1 MKRAIIL
8 SASAGSGKTYQLALK
23 YVCDI
28 VRHPEKFRNI
38 LAVTFTNKATEEM
51 KSRILR
57 EIDTLASGA
66 KSSYV
71 NEIRLATGFS
81 EEKIRSQAMRARTLI
96 LHDYSRFSVLTI
108 DRFFQRIIRAFI
120 KELGIDLNYNIELDT
135 ATLLMRSADELI
147 EDIASNEELRR
158 WMLEY
163 AEERLNDGMRWD
175 MRGELRA
182 MGSEIFKEEAGRNI
196 GNNIDKEALRKRVND
211 MVARAE
217 SCKAKIKSLGEEAV
231 KYIAAQG
238 LTFSSFK
245 GQSRSFTTCFARY
258 AEGELKEPTATM
270 LKATESDDAWYGKD
284 ADGGVVVAA
293 AHLRPILEQICRLY
307 SDNISMINTAA
318 ILHENYRS
326 YALLGD
332 LYAKVSELCDRES
345 IMILGET
352 KNLLSTFI
360 DESNAPFIYE
370 KVGNRYEYFMIDEFQ
385 DTSLREWLN
394 LRPLLLNAMASNPET
409 SVFIVGDVK
418 QSIYRW
424 RGGDWR
430 LLNSQAIEDLG
441 NENSLV
447 KKLKENYRSAP
458 NIVRFNNSFI
468 SQVVESDNQHLNTTL
483 DEALLSNKI
492 DKAQHAKLHDII
504 KNAYTEHAQEIKK
517 SEEEGGYAE
526 VCAFDPKVTDSPF
539 IEAIESAISRGYR
552 YRDILILVR
561 GTTDAN
567 KVANALF
574 EYKERAFTS
583 QGVAGFNIL
592 TPDSLS
598 IENCDITEFI
608 IAVLRLAVDPRND
621 IERGV
626 YNRYLGLDFDHRF
639 DEAETEVL
647 RRIAH
652 LSPME
657 AFEYIISHFRL
668 NERKERIAYL
678 QAMHEQIVSFSTSRI
693 ADIQHYLEWW
703 EERGCKE
710 SVRVEM
716 TDDTIEITTIHKAK
730 GLESRVVII
739 PYGKWDLAPRSTL
752 RPVVWAKAP
761 KGSEGV
767 IEERFPVIYNNT
779 MERSAFT
786 SDYYGELVMSHV
798 DGINLLY
805 VAVTRASKEL
815 YIYVPYSLNTKSKSS
830 DNVSNTAPLIIKAA
844 ETLFPTPE
852 LEYRDDSIALKRY
865 RKETRTMQHATSDKQ
880 SKENILLGEYISH
893 QPEIKVRHYDSRF
906 REEGLRIGS
915 KSCNHGIAL
924 HRIFEQARNFDDL
937 RLALQRLDAG
947 CMLDSEEIAAIS
959 HSIAEA
965 EKHPTIKEWFSDVW
979 DDVKCEAEIISRKEI
994 RRPDRVM
1001 IAGRR
1006 AVIVDYKF
1014 GEQRSSSYKR
1024 QMAEYVELLRNMGCY
1039 DTIEG
1044 YVWYITQGVIEKI

>member
-23 YVCDI
+23 YVCDV

-71 NEIRLATGFS
+71 EKIIEATGFN
-81 EEKIRSQAMRARTLI
+81 ETKIRRQALRARTLI

-120 KELGIDLNYNIELDT
+120 KELGVDLNYNIELDT
-135 ATLLMRSADELI
+135 SALLMRSADELI
-147 EDIASNEELRR
+147 EDIAKNEELRQ

-163 AEERLNDGMRWD
+163 AEDRLNDGVRWD
-175 MRGELRA
+175 MRGELHS
-182 MGSEIFKEEAGRNI
+182 MGSEIFKEGAGRNI
-196 GNNIDKEALRKRVND
+196 GNGIDKKALHAKVEELT
-211 MVARAE
+211 ARAE
-217 SCKAKIKSLGEEAV
+217 SCKARIKALGNTAV
-231 KYIAAQG
+231 AYIDSAK
-238 LTFSSFK
+238 LKFSDFK
-245 GQSRSFTTCFARY
+245 GKERSFTTCFLRY

-270 LKATESDDAWYGKD
+270 LKATESDEAWYGKD
-284 ADGGVVVAA
+284 ADGNVKAA
-293 AHLRPILEQICRLY
+293 ATYLRPILSEICDIY
-307 SDNISMINTAA
+307 AKNISMINTAA
-318 ILHENYRS
+318 ILRENYRS

-332 LYAKVSELCDRES
+332 LYTKVSKLCEKES
-345 IMILGET
+345 IMILSET

-430 LLNSQAIEDLG
+430 LLKSKAIEDIG
-441 NENSLV
+441 RENSSVKNLV
-447 KKLKENYRSAP
+447 ENYRSAP
-458 NIVRFNNSFI
+458 NVVRFNNEFI
-468 SQVVESDNQHLNTTL
+468 HHIVTNDNNYLNNTL
-483 DEALLSNKI
+483 DAALSSKKI
-492 DKAQHAKLHDII
+492 DEEQHRTLYDIL
-504 KNAYTEHAQEIKK
+504 KNAYTGHAQEIMK
-517 SEEEGGYAE
+517 SEAEAGYAE
-526 VCAFDPKVTDSPF
+526 VCAFDPDVTDSPF

-561 GTTDAN
+561 GTTDGD
-567 KVANALF
+567 KVAQTLF

-583 QGVAGFNIL
+583 RGLAGFNIL

-608 IAVLRLAVDPRND
+608 IAVLRLSSEPRND
-621 IERGV
+621 IERGI

-639 DEAETEVL
+639 DDEEAKIL
-647 RRIAH
+647 RHIAH

-657 AFEYIISHFRL
+657 AFEYIVAHFKL

-678 QAMHEQIVSFSTSRI
+678 QAMHEQIVAFSSTRI

-703 EERGCKE
+703 EERGRKE

-716 TDDTIEITTIHKAK
+716 SDDTIEITTIHKSK
-730 GLESRVVII
+730 GLEAPVVII
-739 PYGKWDLAPRSTL
+739 PYSKWSLAPRSSL
-752 RPVVWAKAP
+752 RPVVWAEAA

-767 IEERFPVIYNNT
+767 IGERFPVIYNNA

-798 DGINLLY
+798 DNINLLY

-815 YIYVPYSLNTKSKSS
+815 YVYVPSSLNAKNSS
-830 DNVSNTAPLIIKAA
+830 DSYSSTANLITKA
-844 ETLFPTPE
+844 TSSIYPTPE
-852 LEYRDDSIALKRY
+852 VEYTDGSIALKRY
-865 RKETRTMQHATSDKQ
+865 RTDSRTAHCAKEDRLSTA
-880 SKENILLGEYISH
+880 NILLDSYISH
-893 QPEIKVRHYDSRF
+893 QPDIQVRHFDSRF

-915 KSCNHGIAL
+915 KSCNLGITL
-924 HRIFEQARNFDDL
+924 HRIFEQARNFEDL
-937 RLALQRLDAG
+937 HTALRRLEAG
-947 CMLDSEEIAAIS
+947 CMLDAEEVVQLQR
-959 HSIAEA
+959 SIAEA
-965 EKHPTIKEWFSDVW
+965 ENNTTIREWFSDVW
-979 DDVKCEAEIISRKEI
+979 DDVKCEAEIVSRNDI

-1001 IAGRR
+1001 IAGKR

-1014 GEQRSSSYKR
+1014 GEQHSAAYKK
-1024 QMAEYVELLRNMGCY
+1024 QMSEYVELLRKMNLY

-1044 YVWYITQGVIEKI
+1044 YVWYIAQGIIERV